1 MATQAKIRVLIVDDN
16 PLFLQTMR
24 SLLEPYP
31 DVEVIGEANDG
42 SEAVERV
49 AELQPAVVLMD
60 VHLRK
65 TMDGIAA
72 TRMIKARCPNVV
84 ILGLSWD
91 TRDYVVSA
99 MRQAGAMEVLTKD
112 QGAANEVYGAIRR
125 TVALNRRSDEA
136 QA

>member
-1 MATQAKIRVLIVDDN
+1 MVTAPRIRVLLVDDN

-24 SLLEPYP
+24 SLLETYP
-31 DVEVIGEANDG
+31 DVEVIGTANDG
-42 SEAVERV
+42 GEAVERV

-60 VHLRK
+60 VHLRR

-72 TRMIKARCPNVV
+72 TRMIISRCPSVA

-99 MRQAGAMEVLTKD
+99 MLQAGAFEVLMKD
-112 QGAANEVYGAIRR
+112 RSAGNEVHGAIQRA
-125 TVALNRRSDEA
+125 VASMSDE
-136 QA
+136 

>member
-1 MATQAKIRVLIVDDN
+1 MVTAPRIRVLLVDDN

-31 DVEVIGEANDG
+31 DVEVIGTANDG
-42 SEAVERV
+42 AEAVERV
-49 AELQPAVVLMD
+49 AALQPAVVLMD

-65 TMDGIAA
+65 AMDGIAA
-72 TRMIKARCPNVV
+72 TRMIIAQCPGVA

-99 MRQAGAMEVLTKD
+99 MLQAGAFEVLMKD
-112 QGAANEVYGAIRR
+112 RSAANEVHGAIRR
-125 TVALNRRSDEA
+125 AIASMSDD
-136 QA
+136 

>member
-1 MATQAKIRVLIVDDN
+1 MVTAPRIRVLLVDDN

-24 SLLEPYP
+24 SLLETYP
-31 DVEVIGEANDG
+31 DVEVIGTANDG
-42 SEAVERV
+42 GQAVERV

-60 VHLRK
+60 VHLRR

-72 TRMIKARCPNVV
+72 TRMIISRCPGVA

-99 MRQAGAMEVLTKD
+99 MLQAGAFEVLMKD
-112 QGAANEVYGAIRR
+112 RSAGNEVHGAIQRA
-125 TVALNRRSDEA
+125 VASMSDE
-136 QA
+136 